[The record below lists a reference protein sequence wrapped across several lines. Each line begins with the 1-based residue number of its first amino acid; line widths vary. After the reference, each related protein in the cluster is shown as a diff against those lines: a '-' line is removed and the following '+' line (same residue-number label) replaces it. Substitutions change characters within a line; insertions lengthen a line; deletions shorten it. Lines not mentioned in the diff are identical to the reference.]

1 MAIKQITLNTEPH
14 VAEVGPHR
22 LLFAPE
28 VYGDQFLDA
37 YASLQEVQKEVGDG
51 DLSKLSGDK
60 LRGLYGEL
68 RGFLARLMTPE
79 GAAEFNRFEVINGRD
94 GQVLAD
100 FRTREEAED
109 HADKLEFDAGV
120 EDKSI
125 RLPDRVLVEL
135 MEWVVDLYG
144 GGGSRPTGSSN
155 ASARASSKAGT
166 RGKAASR
173 SRASTPA
180 AGR

>member
-14 VAEVGPHR
+14 VAEVGPYR
-22 LLFAPE
+22 LLFTPE

-37 YASLQEVQKEVGDG
+37 YASLQEVQREFGDG
-51 DLSKLSGDK
+51 DLSTLSGDK

-68 RGFLARLMTPE
+68 RGFLTRLMTPE
-79 GAAEFNRFEVINGRD
+79 GAAEFNRFEIVWRGDRS
-94 GQVLAD
+94 GPYAS
-100 FRTREEAED
+100 RTEAEMY
-109 HADKLEFDAGV
+109 ADSLAADATV
-120 EDKSI
+120 EDLSI

-135 MEWVVDLYG
+135 MEWVVELYG

-155 ASARASSKAGT
+155 ASARASSTAGT